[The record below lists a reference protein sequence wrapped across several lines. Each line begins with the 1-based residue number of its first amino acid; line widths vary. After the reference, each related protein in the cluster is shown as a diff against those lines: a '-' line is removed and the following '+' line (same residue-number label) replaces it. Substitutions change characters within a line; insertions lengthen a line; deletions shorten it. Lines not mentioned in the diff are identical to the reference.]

1 MYRFLQ
7 SKRGFTLV
15 ELIIVLML
23 LALGAVALMNLIS
36 AGWRAFNKTEER
48 FVKQEAVK
56 NAVEFLQNGTDVGAA
71 TTAACFATTAV
82 VPNGATNEDESN
94 TWLYSEMV
102 DQDGDGEYDGYI
114 LKIKEA
120 GQADATVV
128 SEEPLYV
135 QIKPYINWRTN
146 VRDETKPQ
154 EYLPAAIVSIMAL
167 DGDFDYGTPDAPNVP
182 TTDDIYYKLDVM
194 YHFPN
199 MANSENNIGVN
210 MSTKSWTFDT
220 ANTYNQS
227 EGHTGELVEGG
238 MVYATHR
245 IGDNAIHYRQKL
257 DESTYTDATITTN
270 LPASEA
276 ANDTLNKGVVL
287 RMHIDSIIKGG
298 SLQGQPKV
306 PTLCF
311 IATASYGQNSGE
323 VGLLCNFRDNVLKG
337 TALGD
342 AFIKAYYTISPPIA
356 KLIAKSPALAAVVRV
371 MLKPLVLIATYS
383 LDGDLRAQALAPF
396 LVFCAC
402 GLGSSVILVR
412 MSKRGRKQRRSD
424 AQ

>member
-7 SKRGFTLV
+7 SKKGFTLV
-15 ELIIVLML
+15 ELVIVLL
-23 LALGAVALMNLIS
+23 LLSLGALAVMNLIT
-36 AGWRAFNKTEER
+36 AGWRAFDKTQER

-56 NAVEFLQNGTDVGAA
+56 NAVEFLQMGTDVGAA
-71 TTAACFATTAV
+71 TTAACFATTKV
-82 VPNGATNEDESN
+82 VPNGATNSDESN

-102 DQDGDGEYDGYI
+102 DQDNDGTYDGYI

-120 GQADATVV
+120 GAADAIIV

-167 DGDFDYGTPDAPNVP
+167 DGSFDYGTPDAPNVP
-182 TTDDIYYKLDVM
+182 TSDDIYYKLDVM

-210 MSTKSWTFDT
+210 QSTKSWTFDT
-220 ANTYNQS
+220 ANTFNQNS
-227 EGHTGELVEGG
+227 EHLGEVVEGG

-245 IGDNAIHYRQKL
+245 AGDNVIHFKERQ
-257 DESTYTDATITTN
+257 TDDSLTDTSITTN

-298 SLQGQPKV
+298 NLQGQPKV

-311 IATASYGQNSGE
+311 IASASYGQNSGE
-323 VGLLCNFRDNVLKG
+323 VGLLCDFRDNVLRG

-356 KLIAKSPALAAVVRV
+356 KLIQKSPALAAAVRAA
-371 MLKPLVLIATYS
+371 LKPLVLVATYS
-383 LDGDLRAQALAPF
+383 LDGDLRAQELAP
-396 LVFCAC
+396 LIVFFAC
-402 GLGSSVILVR
+402 GLGSSLILVR
-412 MSKRGRKQRRSD
+412 MSKRQRKQRRSE
-424 AQ
+424 AE

>member
-7 SKRGFTLV
+7 SKKGFTLV
-15 ELIIVLML
+15 ELVIVLML
-23 LALGAVALMNLIS
+23 LSLGALAVMNLIT
-36 AGWRAFNKTEER
+36 AGWRAFSKTEER

-56 NAVEFLQNGTDVGAA
+56 NAVEFLQMGTDVGAA
-71 TTAACFATTAV
+71 TTAACFATTKV
-82 VPNGATNEDESN
+82 VPNGTVNEDKSN

-102 DQDGDGEYDGYI
+102 DQDNDGTYDGYI

-120 GQADATVV
+120 GAADAIIV
-128 SEEPLYV
+128 SPEPLYV
-135 QIKPYINWRTN
+135 QIKPYIDWRTN
-146 VRDETKPQ
+146 VRDVTKPK

-167 DGDFDYGTPDAPNVP
+167 DGSFDYGTPDAPNVP
-182 TTDDIYYKLDVM
+182 TSDDIYYKLDVM

-210 MSTKSWTFDT
+210 QSTKSWTFDT
-220 ANTYNQS
+220 ANTYSQDS
-227 EGHTGELVEGG
+227 EHLGEEVTGG

-245 IGDNAIHYRQKL
+245 IGDNEI
-257 DESTYTDATITTN
+257 TYTVKLQGGATDEGKITTN

-298 SLQGQPKV
+298 NVQGQPKV

-311 IATASYGQNSGE
+311 IASASYGQNSGE
-323 VGLLCNFRDNVLKG
+323 VGLLCDFRDNVLKG

-342 AFIKAYYTISPPIA
+342 AFIKAYYTVSPPIA
-356 KLIAKSPALAAVVRV
+356 KLIQKSPALAAAVRV
-371 MLKPLVLIATYS
+371 LLKPLVLVATYA
-383 LDGDLRAQALAPF
+383 LDRDLLAQNAVW
-396 LVFCAC
+396 LVTFGLC
-402 GLGSSVILVR
+402 GLGSSATLVVL
-412 MSKRGRKQRRSD
+412 SKRLRREKRHGN
-424 AQ
+424 